1 MASKIEELYREVIMD
16 HAKNPKNKGLTK
28 NPEYTFVHFKNP
40 SCGDDINVEIKIENG
55 KIVDIHQDGKGCS
68 ISMSSASVMSEAL
81 KGKTI
86 DEAKSL
92 INDFYTLVKG
102 ETPQF
107 EEELGEAVAYQG
119 VSQFPARI
127 KCATLSW
134 KAIEQA
140 IKDDENGKKE

>member
-1 MASKIEELYREVIMD
+1 MASQIEELYRSVIME
-16 HAKNPKNKGLTK
+16 HAKSPKNKGITK
-28 NPEYTFVHFKNP
+28 ADDFTFVHFKNP

-55 KIVDIHQDGKGCS
+55 VITDIHQDGKGCS
-68 ISMSSASVMSEAL
+68 ISMSSASVMTETL
-81 KGKTI
+81 VGKTVE
-86 DEAKSL
+86 EAMEL

-102 ETPQF
+102 EEPQN
-107 EEELGEAVAYQG
+107 EEELGEAVAFSG

-140 IKDDENGKKE
+140 IKDDKDGQ